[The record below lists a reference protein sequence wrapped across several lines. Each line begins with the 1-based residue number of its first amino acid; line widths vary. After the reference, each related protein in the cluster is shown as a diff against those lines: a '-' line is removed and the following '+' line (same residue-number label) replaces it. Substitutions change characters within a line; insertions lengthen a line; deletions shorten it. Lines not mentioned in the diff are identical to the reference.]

1 MGLKITCPIM
11 DDVLVSGETDEHAD
25 SAPDQ
30 FVHDLSGGCPG
41 DHEHADSAP
50 DQFVHG
56 LSGGCP
62 GDLVRSAD
70 FTPFYALYKFFVL
83 MNLNFLLKALI
94 LSFN

>member
-30 FVHDLSGGCPG
+30 FVH
-41 DHEHADSAP
+41 
-50 DQFVHG
+50 G

-70 FTPFYALYKFFVL
+70 FMPFYALYKFFVL

-94 LSFN
+94 LSFNLVYKASF